1 MALVRT
7 DRLEKE
13 IETKDQELEEEIK
26 KNVYSDKKVI
36 NEPHPI
42 NIYRYLYSM
51 HINSF
56 LLPSLLQFSLLK

>member
-36 NEPHPI
+36 NEPHLI